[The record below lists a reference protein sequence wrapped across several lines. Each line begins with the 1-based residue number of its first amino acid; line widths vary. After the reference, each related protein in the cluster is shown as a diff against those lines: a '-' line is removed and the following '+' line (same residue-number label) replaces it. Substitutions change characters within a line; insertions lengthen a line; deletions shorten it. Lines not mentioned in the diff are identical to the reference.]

1 MDEYWIGYDLGYD
14 EGYVEKPSISAIMK
28 GAATQGEEY
37 SKGYIAGFVEGF
49 MARPGVDWYKF
60 LTESLAAV
68 CESVQ
73 RK

>member
-37 SKGYIAGFVEGF
+37 SKVGWKSREKST
-49 MARPGVDWYKF
+49 D
-60 LTESLAAV
+60 
-68 CESVQ
+68 
-73 RK
+73 